1 MPLRNHLEVV
11 LNRPSFDNLC
21 SQWKTSPNN
30 EAIYKDVFDGKI
42 WREFQCYEG
51 KPFLSEPFTYGLMM
65 NIDWFQP
72 CKHTEYSVGAIYLT
86 FMNLPRKLRFRQE
99 NVLLIGLLPGPKE
112 PKRDINAFLAPLVE
126 ELQSLLDGVEIYIR
140 SLSKAVLVRCALLC
154 VACDIPASRKVSGF
168 LGHSATLGCSKC
180 MKVFPGQVGR
190 KDYSGF
196 DRSQWKERTLDNH
209 KKCIHLIRKCKTKR
223 QRNDLESKYGCRYS
237 ILLDLP
243 YFNPIRMTIIDPM
256 HNLYLGTAK
265 HVLKDIWLERG
276 LIDHKSLDCIQSK
289 VDSISKPHYIGRI
302 PRKIASSFAGF
313 TADQYKNWT
322 NLFSVIALHDILTGD
337 HLKCW
342 YYFVQASRLLCQ
354 MSITD
359 AQIQLADAFL
369 LKFCHRVE
377 NLYGKNLITPNMH
390 LHCHLKQC
398 LLDYGPVHNFWLF
411 SFERYNGILENFPS
425 NNRSI
430 EIHLMRRF
438 IHECSLYTSC
448 HYLPTEYKAEFGAL
462 ISKDIEPL
470 VEGSLQATIHGKSIN
485 RCDPR
490 KVTDWSFTTSLE
502 VLLPKSYHR
511 STLST
516 QELSQLHCMYVLL
529 YPNEALELSSL
540 NSVCKVYS
548 SITYNGIRHKA
559 GSIMYATVYTSHSFN
574 PTPRPLLLN
583 KFFIHSCELNG
594 RVILH
599 LFAMV
604 SWLKEHHAKNKY
616 VKPFELW
623 WKDIYDTNVKRIIPI
638 QLLICHS
645 VHCDVKFE
653 EETLF
658 LMCPVENI

>member
-1 MPLRNHLEVV
+1 
-11 LNRPSFDNLC
+11 
-21 SQWKTSPNN
+21 
-30 EAIYKDVFDGKI
+30 
-42 WREFQCYEG
+42 
-51 KPFLSEPFTYGLMM
+51 M
-65 NIDWFQP
+65 NF
-72 CKHTEYSVGAIYLT
+72 
-86 FMNLPRKLRFRQE
+86 PRKLRFRQE
-99 NVLLIGLLPGPKE
+99 NVLLIGLIPGPRE
-112 PKRDINAFLAPLVE
+112 PKRDINAFLVPLVK
-126 ELQSLLDGVEIYIR
+126 ELQSFLDGVEMYIH
-140 SLSKAVLVRCALLC
+140 SLSKEVLVRCALLC
-154 VACDIPASRKVSGF
+154 VACDLPASRKVCGF

-180 MKVFPGQVGR
+180 MKTFPGQVGR

-196 DRSQWKERTLDNH
+196 DRSQWNERTLDNH
-209 KKCIHLIRKCKTKR
+209 KKCICLIRKCKTKR
-223 QRNDLESKYGCRYS
+223 QQNDLESRYGCRYS

-243 YFNPIRMTIIDPM
+243 YFDPIRMTIIDPM

-276 LIDHKSLDCIQSK
+276 LVDLKSLDCVQTK
-289 VDSISKPHYIGRI
+289 VDTISTRAPHYIGRI
-302 PRKIASSFAGF
+302 PHKIASSFAGF

-354 MSITD
+354 VSI
-359 AQIQLADAFL
+359 
-369 LKFCHRVE
+369 
-377 NLYGKNLITPNMH
+377 
-390 LHCHLKQC
+390 HCHLKQC

-411 SFERYNGILENFPS
+411 SFERYNGILENLPS

-448 HYLPTEYKAEFGAL
+448 HYLPTEYKAEFGGL

-470 VEGSLQATIHGKSIN
+470 LEGSLQATIHGKSVN

-490 KVTDWSFTTSLE
+490 KVTDWCFTTSLE

-516 QELSQLHCMYVLL
+516 LELSELHYMYVLL
-529 YPNEALELSSL
+529 YPNEAFELSSL

-548 SITYNGIRHKA
+548 SLTYNGIRHKA
-559 GSIMYATVYTSHSFN
+559 GSIMYATAYTSQSFN

-583 KFFIHSCELNG
+583 KFFIHSCEQNG
-594 RVILH
+594 RVALH

-604 SWLKEHHAKNKY
+604 CWLKS
-616 VKPFELW
+616 
-623 WKDIYDTNVKRIIPI
+623 IMQRIN
-638 QLLICHS
+638 
-645 VHCDVKFE
+645 
-653 EETLF
+653 
-658 LMCPVENI
+658 M